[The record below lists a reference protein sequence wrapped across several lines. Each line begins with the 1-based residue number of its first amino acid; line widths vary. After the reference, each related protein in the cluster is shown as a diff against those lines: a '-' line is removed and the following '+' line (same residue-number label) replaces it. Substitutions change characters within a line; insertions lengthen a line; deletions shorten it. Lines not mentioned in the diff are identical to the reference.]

1 MCAFTLPTVDTREN
15 CIVIDSLLHPLA
27 LPIRRL
33 LTRAG
38 RQELNQILIDD
49 EENIQH
55 ALEAG
60 VLLDSVYYAGDSRP
74 SQDLIQRL
82 PAYVEIHEVAR
93 RTSKKLF
100 ENDRISRIFA
110 IARTPPRLDLQ
121 SLTAVSQ
128 DIVALEDLT
137 ISGNIGAIIRTSVA
151 LGVGAVVLLNTNPA
165 DIYDRRIIRASRG
178 HIFSLPIVTATAE
191 ELIQFCQQSDLSL
204 LAMAAHGDN
213 LLDEIAPMSQRCVIV
228 FGSEKNGCSR
238 TLMEAATLRIRI
250 PTRPGVE
257 SLNVS
262 TAAAIMLYNRAW
274 FNQSQA
280 RK

>member
-1 MCAFTLPTVDTREN
+1 LPTVDTREN

-49 EENIQH
+49 EENIQQ